1 MFLNRTVT
9 TRRLQ
14 IIKVPSKRSH
24 LGGTNVA
31 GKGLRPADYIKE
43 FRFDNFLFCF
53 KFLSF
58 LLFSINLLTP
68 TILWSTLPSN
78 IFFPLHISSEKL
90 ILDED
95 KKKKN
100 LISSSIPITSL
111 GDNVGIL

>member
-9 TRRLQ
+9 KRWLQ
-14 IIKVPSKRSH
+14 IFKVPSKRSH

-31 GKGLRPADYIKE
+31 RKGLRPADYTKE
-43 FRFDNFLFCF
+43 FRFDSFLFCF
-53 KFLSF
+53 KFFSF

-68 TILWSTLPSN
+68 TILWSILPSN
-78 IFFPLHISSEKL
+78 NFFPLYISSEKL

>member
-9 TRRLQ
+9 TRWLQ

-43 FRFDNFLFCF
+43 FRFDSFLFCF
-53 KFLSF
+53 KFFSF
-58 LLFSINLLTP
+58 LLFLINLLTP
-68 TILWSTLPSN
+68 TILWSILPSN
-78 IFFPLHISSEKL
+78 NFFPLYISSEKL

-95 KKKKN
+95 KKKN

>member
-9 TRRLQ
+9 KRWMQ
-14 IIKVPSKRSH
+14 IFKVPFKRSH

-31 GKGLRPADYIKE
+31 RKGLRPADYIKE
-43 FRFDNFLFCF
+43 FRFDSFLFCF
-53 KFLSF
+53 KFFSF

-68 TILWSTLPSN
+68 TILWSILPSN
-78 IFFPLHISSEKL
+78 NFFPLYISSEKL
-90 ILDED
+90 ILDD
-95 KKKKN
+95 DKKKN